1 MARVALSFLGV
12 SRRPEGYEKLK
23 YIWKEKEMERE
34 YETDLFAEAVNAW
47 FSPDKLFVFV
57 TRKVKE
63 QDNLKKLQTL
73 CGEKLVPVDIP
84 NGQSEDEL
92 WKIFDILV
100 NTVEEGDSVILD
112 ITLGFRT
119 LPLLGFAVTVFLKRL
134 RNVKV
139 EKILYGACDS
149 KDPETMRTPVFDM
162 TPLVELMDWLE
173 GLDALTRRADASEL
187 AGLLKQAQSLINKDG
202 GFREA
207 QFDKVSNNLAHLS
220 DSLHLSRPLKVMEY
234 ANKVSSLLAEVIDR
248 DESNTKVR
256 PFILLINQIKQEV
269 SALAHGYSQELSS
282 ENLHCQLELV
292 NYYLNKGLLVQAIT
306 LMREWLVNLLGLKI
320 NKDSWLT
327 NEGREH
333 IECVMKHSNSNKY
346 VPGIKKVWI
355 DATSLRNDI
364 AHSGMNGS
372 PARPSRIRKQAQRLY
387 KQLVE
392 LLNGSTP
399 DLTSTNSITID
410 VSRLYQGQ
418 AKIDELDTY
427 ICGAQ
432 KIAGEGNDV
441 VLTGSGPIWLYLK
454 IAHALHGRVRKLGYT
469 SPVSGEV
476 MVFDHDPF

>member
-1 MARVALSFLGV
+1 
-12 SRRPEGYEKLK
+12 
-23 YIWKEKEMERE
+23 
-34 YETDLFAEAVNAW
+34 
-47 FSPDKLFVFV
+47 
-57 TRKVKE
+57 
-63 QDNLKKLQTL
+63 
-73 CGEKLVPVDIP
+73 
-84 NGQSEDEL
+84 
-92 WKIFDILV
+92 
-100 NTVEEGDSVILD
+100 
-112 ITLGFRT
+112 
-119 LPLLGFAVTVFLKRL
+119 
-134 RNVKV
+134 
-139 EKILYGACDS
+139 
-149 KDPETMRTPVFDM
+149 
-162 TPLVELMDWLE
+162 
-173 GLDALTRRADASEL
+173 
-187 AGLLKQAQSLINKDG
+187 
-202 GFREA
+202 
-207 QFDKVSNNLAHLS
+207 
-220 DSLHLSRPLKVMEY
+220 
-234 ANKVSSLLAEVIDR
+234 
-248 DESNTKVR
+248 
-256 PFILLINQIKQEV
+256 
-269 SALAHGYSQELSS
+269 
-282 ENLHCQLELV
+282 
-292 NYYLNKGLLVQAIT
+292 
-306 LMREWLVNLLGLKI
+306 MREWLVNLLGLKI

-327 NEGREH
+327 NEGREQ